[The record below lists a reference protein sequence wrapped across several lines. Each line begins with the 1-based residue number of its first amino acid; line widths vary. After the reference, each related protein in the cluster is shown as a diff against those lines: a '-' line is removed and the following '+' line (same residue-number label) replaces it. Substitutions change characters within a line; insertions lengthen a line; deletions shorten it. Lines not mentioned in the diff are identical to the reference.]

1 MLWKAF
7 KYQPVS
13 LLFLISLFNLKKVR
27 VIFQNMLEETKSFI
41 SIRPESLE
49 QWKRKIEVA
58 WKNHRWNHIFS
69 MSKKKRFKTYE
80 RLITSFNLGFI
91 ERASCM
97 AALAIASSTIKKI
110 GKKEFSYYIVSVLHK
125 KCYLTRIMN
134 KKTLWI

>member
-1 MLWKAF
+1 
-7 KYQPVS
+7 
-13 LLFLISLFNLKKVR
+13 
-27 VIFQNMLEETKSFI
+27 
-41 SIRPESLE
+41 
-49 QWKRKIEVA
+49 
-58 WKNHRWNHIFS
+58 

>member
-1 MLWKAF
+1 
-7 KYQPVS
+7 
-13 LLFLISLFNLKKVR
+13 
-27 VIFQNMLEETKSFI
+27 
-41 SIRPESLE
+41 
-49 QWKRKIEVA
+49 
-58 WKNHRWNHIFS
+58 

-80 RLITSFNLGFI
+80 RLIASFNLGFI